1 MKRAITQ
8 IFTLLLLI
16 TLAVPAFAG
25 KVLAEIEYFYSDDGT
40 LIGKAFNGKRVNFEY
55 DLRGQLLAVKDASG
69 NDLERYTY
77 DPAGNRLSKTINGVT
92 TTYSY
97 DEANQLIRSTV
108 NGEITHYEYDAAGRM
123 IQAGD
128 KSYIYNGN
136 NKVIE
141 VRQNGKTIA
150 KFEYNI
156 DGQIAKAIYGDK
168 KEEFIWDGLALIW
181 RSGVTYIN
189 EPYVTGGNPV
199 MAGDDVLFN
208 DMLGSTLA
216 VNDKAVEMTSFGETD
231 NENAFFTGKPMI
243 DELGYSF
250 LFRDYNPNHG
260 KWTTVD
266 PLGYPDGWNQLA
278 YCGNNTQCGVD
289 VLGGW
294 VEEVHHDINATY
306 LNRQGI
312 SEHAYNWGSLSL
324 DILNGLNAGSDW
336 TDDFWSGNQ
345 ADEKAYYHAM
355 RSSKQTTA
363 EAEKAYANYMS
374 QLVTNAKY
382 LSDCAR
388 WAYAYYR
395 FDDAAKY
402 ENLAIIEL
410 GKLLHTFDDSF
421 SPSHAGFQHFSWAPS
436 AAWSH
441 MQKEVMD
448 VYETGGYEDTV
459 YHSRG
464 FRDYI
469 YNEIVKTYNSTIWY
483 VLRQPE

>member
-1 MKRAITQ
+1 MKHIITPIS
-8 IFTLLLLI
+8 IFFLLATSI
-16 TLAVPAFAG
+16 IPAFAG
-25 KVLAEIEYFYSDDGT
+25 DTVAEIEYFYSDDGT
-40 LIGKAFNGKRVNFEY
+40 IIGKAFNGKRVNFEY

-108 NGEITHYEYDAAGRM
+108 NGEITYYEYDAAGRM

-136 NKVIE
+136 NKVSE
-141 VRQNGKTIA
+141 VRQNGETIA

-231 NENAFFTGKPMI
+231 NENVFFTGKPMI

-250 LFRDYNPNHG
+250 LFRDYNPNQG
-260 KWTTVD
+260 KWTTSD
-266 PLGYPDGWNQLA
+266 PLGYPDGWNNLA
-278 YCGNNTQCGVD
+278 YVNNRVSNCFDFAGTWGAD
-289 VLGGW
+289 V
-294 VEEVHHDINATY
+294 HSAINAALAGTY
-306 LNRQGI
+306 GEI
-312 SEHAYNWGSLSL
+312 EWYDSEIDTVDEL
-324 DILNGLNAGSDW
+324 DDGSDAVDSLW
-336 TDDFWSGNQ
+336 NQVFGN
-345 ADEKAYYHAM
+345 EFEHGM
-355 RSSKQTTA
+355 RSAGQTVEQARTAWNNFMTSCVQEARALSDKGRKDKDA
-363 EAEKAYANYMS
+363 EAIEDA
-374 QLVTNAKY
+374 LV
-382 LSDCAR
+382 L
-388 WAYAYYR
+388 
-395 FDDAAKY
+395 
-402 ENLAIIEL
+402 L
-410 GKLLHTFDDSF
+410 GKAVHALADSF
-421 SPSHAGFQHFSWAPS
+421 APPHAGFQEWNPPYWVAAPIPGVEDFWDYVNAHTS
-436 AAWSH
+436 AETYAHYEAMRDSVNNAIIKRFRADFLYII
-441 MQKEVMD
+441 KE
-448 VYETGGYEDTV
+448 
-459 YHSRG
+459 
-464 FRDYI
+464 
-469 YNEIVKTYNSTIWY
+469 
-483 VLRQPE
+483 

>member
-1 MKRAITQ
+1 MKHIITPIS
-8 IFTLLLLI
+8 IFILLATSI
-16 TLAVPAFAG
+16 IPAFAG
-25 KVLAEIEYFYSDDGT
+25 NMVAEIEYFYSDDGT
-40 LIGKAFNGKRVNFEY
+40 IIGKAFNGKRVNFEY

-108 NGEITHYEYDAAGRM
+108 NGEITYYEYDAAGRM

-141 VRQNGKTIA
+141 VRQNGETIA

-189 EPYVTGGNPV
+189 EPAITGGNPV

-208 DMLGSTLA
+208 DMLGNTLA

-250 LFRDYNPNHG
+250 LFRDYNPNQG
-260 KWTTVD
+260 KWTTSD
-266 PLGYPDGWNQLA
+266 PLGYPDGWNNLA
-278 YCGNNTQCGVD
+278 YCNNGVTRAIDWLGAIAIFASSEHSFNAAPVWQKDYELFVPYDNFEVRGNDLVRYEIT
-289 VLGGW
+289 
-294 VEEVHHDINATY
+294 ATADG
-306 LNRQGI
+306 NDSGITGI
-312 SEHAYNWGSLSL
+312 SVRLNISSSQAFGILYTNQGKHAWSRAGIMGSAILSSYSSSQKVSAL
-324 DILNGLNAGSDW
+324 PNGDKEYVVDISVYVY
-336 TDDFWSGNQ
+336 
-345 ADEKAYYHAM
+345 EKASDATHQ
-355 RSSKQTTA
+355 SS
-363 EAEKAYANYMS
+363 
-374 QLVTNAKY
+374 
-382 LSDCAR
+382 
-388 WAYAYYR
+388 
-395 FDDAAKY
+395 
-402 ENLAIIEL
+402 
-410 GKLLHTFDDSF
+410 
-421 SPSHAGFQHFSWAPS
+421 APIKRYTLTLR
-436 AAWSH
+436 H
-441 MQKEVMD
+441 
-448 VYETGGYEDTV
+448 
-459 YHSRG
+459 
-464 FRDYI
+464 
-469 YNEIVKTYNSTIWY
+469 IVK
-483 VLRQPE
+483 E

>member
-1 MKRAITQ
+1 MKHIITPIS
-8 IFTLLLLI
+8 IFFLLATSI
-16 TLAVPAFAG
+16 IPAFAG
-25 KVLAEIEYFYSDDGT
+25 NTVAEIEYFYSDDGT
-40 LIGKAFNGKRVNFEY
+40 IIGKAFNGKRVNFEY

-108 NGEITHYEYDAAGRM
+108 NGEITYYEYDAAGRM

-136 NKVIE
+136 NKVSE
-141 VRQNGKTIA
+141 VRQNGETIA

-208 DMLGSTLA
+208 DMLGNTLA

-250 LFRDYNPNHG
+250 LFRDYNPNQG

-266 PLGYPDGWNQLA
+266 PLGYPDGWNNLA
-278 YCGNNTQCGVD
+278 YCNNGVTTAVDLWGCEIVILGEVKWNGLHLATVWADCNHNYNNPSFVIKQGKLTYDPLQEIDGTTDYYYTSLPVSIGDKSYRVEVSFEENPDFIFDKTTDPENCRVKWEYQIKLTVTCSWMESQTITNPDDPEKQISVD
-289 VLGGW
+289 VPMTYTQ
-294 VEEVHHDINATY
+294 VE
-306 LNRQGI
+306 RQTVRNGIHYIPKRAI
-312 SEHAYNWGSLSL
+312 SE
-324 DILNGLNAGSDW
+324 
-336 TDDFWSGNQ
+336 
-345 ADEKAYYHAM
+345 
-355 RSSKQTTA
+355 
-363 EAEKAYANYMS
+363 
-374 QLVTNAKY
+374 
-382 LSDCAR
+382 
-388 WAYAYYR
+388 
-395 FDDAAKY
+395 
-402 ENLAIIEL
+402 
-410 GKLLHTFDDSF
+410 
-421 SPSHAGFQHFSWAPS
+421 
-436 AAWSH
+436 
-441 MQKEVMD
+441 
-448 VYETGGYEDTV
+448 
-459 YHSRG
+459 
-464 FRDYI
+464 
-469 YNEIVKTYNSTIWY
+469 
-483 VLRQPE
+483 

>member
-1 MKRAITQ
+1 MKHIITPIS
-8 IFTLLLLI
+8 IFFLLATSI
-16 TLAVPAFAG
+16 IPAFAG
-25 KVLAEIEYFYSDDGT
+25 DTVAEIEYFYSDDGT
-40 LIGKAFNGKRVNFEY
+40 IIGKAFNGKRVNFEY

-108 NGEITHYEYDAAGRM
+108 NGEITYYEYDAAGRM

-136 NKVIE
+136 NKVSE
-141 VRQNGKTIA
+141 VRQNGETIA

-243 DELGYSF
+243 EELGYSF
-250 LFRDYNPNHG
+250 LFRDYNPNQG
-260 KWTTVD
+260 KWTTSD
-266 PLGYPDGWNQLA
+266 PLGYPDGWNALA
-278 YCGNNTQCGVD
+278 YCNNGVTWALDYLGAEIVVIICSDTRSPGSCGIGD
-289 VLGGW
+289 GHSW
-294 VEEVHHDINATY
+294 VVFYNTDTRTKTTVGTWGTADTKGLYVNLEVSFVPEVCRGRI
-306 LNRQGI
+306 
-312 SEHAYNWGSLSL
+312 
-324 DILNGLNAGSDW
+324 
-336 TDDFWSGNQ
+336 
-345 ADEKAYYHAM
+345 
-355 RSSKQTTA
+355 
-363 EAEKAYANYMS
+363 
-374 QLVTNAKY
+374 
-382 LSDCAR
+382 LSDEQKKDVAGVLR
-388 WAYAYYR
+388 
-395 FDDAAKY
+395 KY
-402 ENLAIIEL
+402 KDL
-410 GKLLHTFDDSF
+410 GED
-421 SPSHAGFQHFSWAPS
+421 
-436 AAWSH
+436 AWSH
-441 MQKEVMD
+441 TEPCSDFAIAIWKAA
-448 VYETGGYEDTV
+448 TGEDL
-459 YHSRG
+459 
-464 FRDYI
+464 
-469 YNEIVKTYNSTIWY
+469 STGLI
-483 VLRQPE
+483 LDTPTDLKNTIFKMNGGRQCPCIKYLE

>member
-1 MKRAITQ
+1 MKHIITPIS
-8 IFTLLLLI
+8 IFILLATSI
-16 TLAVPAFAG
+16 IPAFAG
-25 KVLAEIEYFYSDDGT
+25 NMVAEIEYFYSDDGT
-40 LIGKAFNGKRVNFEY
+40 IIGKAFNGKRVNFEY

-108 NGEITHYEYDAAGRM
+108 NGEITYYEYDAAGRM

-141 VRQNGKTIA
+141 VRQNGETIA

-260 KWTTVD
+260 KWTTSD

-278 YCGNNTQCGVD
+278 YCNNGVTSAVDLWGCLVVYTWEYQGSSTAWGHASMTLTNGTHISWWPESD
-289 VLGGW
+289 VISNGVVIVTNSHIKLATGYI
-294 VEEVHHDINATY
+294 DIYSAVAVSNVTFQ
-306 LNRQGI
+306 N
-312 SEHAYNWGSLSL
+312 
-324 DILNGLNAGSDW
+324 DIDWEDSPPNSTNVIEGLNEAAIQNFWDNFATNSLWESYNQNCAKTVADALKAGGAQVSWYDW
-336 TDDFWSGNQ
+336 WSWWNIVWTPNDVKQ
-345 ADEKAYYHAM
+345 YADAIQSYYI
-355 RSSKQTTA
+355 RIT
-363 EAEKAYANYMS
+363 
-374 QLVTNAKY
+374 
-382 LSDCAR
+382 
-388 WAYAYYR
+388 
-395 FDDAAKY
+395 
-402 ENLAIIEL
+402 
-410 GKLLHTFDDSF
+410 
-421 SPSHAGFQHFSWAPS
+421 
-436 AAWSH
+436 
-441 MQKEVMD
+441 EVR
-448 VYETGGYEDTV
+448 E
-459 YHSRG
+459 
-464 FRDYI
+464 
-469 YNEIVKTYNSTIWY
+469 
-483 VLRQPE
+483 